1 MEGHTNEVV
10 TRNIYKGVKFMKA
23 RGTVMSRR
31 LASVSAVS
39 DWRSLK
45 AGDRVEILKHAQ
57 VLAAGEVEEVSLSG
71 NVLWLVPVVPSET
84 QLFLKSD
91 GVDVRR
97 S

>member
-1 MEGHTNEVV
+1 
-10 TRNIYKGVKFMKA
+10 MKA

-31 LASVSAVS
+31 LASATAIS
-39 DWRSLK
+39 DWRSLR

-57 VLAAGEVEEVSLSG
+57 ILAAGEVEEVSLSG
-71 NVLWLVPVVPSET
+71 NVLWLVPADPSET

-91 GVDVRR
+91 GVEVRR

>member
-1 MEGHTNEVV
+1 
-10 TRNIYKGVKFMKA
+10 MKA

-31 LASVSAVS
+31 QGPVSPVS

-57 VLAAGEVEEVSLSG
+57 ILAAGEVEEVSLSG
-71 NVLWLVPVVPSET
+71 NVLWLVSAAAAPAVPAESG
-84 QLFLKSD
+84 LFLKSD
-91 GVDVRR
+91 GVEVRR

>member
-1 MEGHTNEVV
+1 
-10 TRNIYKGVKFMKA
+10 MKA

-31 LASVSAVS
+31 QATASAVS

-71 NVLWLVPVVPSET
+71 NVLWLVPAVPSET

-91 GVDVRR
+91 GVEVRR

>member
-1 MEGHTNEVV
+1 
-10 TRNIYKGVKFMKA
+10 
-23 RGTVMSRR
+23 MSRR

-71 NVLWLVPVVPSET
+71 NVLWLVPEAPSET

-91 GVDVRR
+91 GVEVRR

>member
-1 MEGHTNEVV
+1 
-10 TRNIYKGVKFMKA
+10 MKA
-23 RGTVMSRR
+23 RGTVMSGR
-31 LASVSAVS
+31 LASASTVY

-71 NVLWLVPVVPSET
+71 NVLWLVQTEAAVPSEAG
-84 QLFLKSD
+84 LFLKSD
-91 GVDVRR
+91 GVEVRR

>member
-1 MEGHTNEVV
+1 
-10 TRNIYKGVKFMKA
+10 MKA
-23 RGTVMSRR
+23 RETVLSRR
-31 LASVSAVS
+31 QAAAAAVS

-57 VLAAGEVEEVSLSG
+57 VLAAGEVEEVSVSG
-71 NVLWLVPVVPSET
+71 NVLWLVPAAPPET

-91 GVDVRR
+91 GVEVRR

>member
-1 MEGHTNEVV
+1 
-10 TRNIYKGVKFMKA
+10 MKA

-31 LASVSAVS
+31 LASATAVS
-39 DWRSLK
+39 DWRGLK

-71 NVLWLVPVVPSET
+71 NVLWLVPAASAASENG
-84 QLFLKSD
+84 LFLKSD
-91 GVDVRR
+91 GVEVRR

>member
-1 MEGHTNEVV
+1 
-10 TRNIYKGVKFMKA
+10 MKA

-31 LASVSAVS
+31 LASATAVS
-39 DWRSLK
+39 DWRGLK

-71 NVLWLVPVVPSET
+71 NVLWLVPADPSLPSEAG
-84 QLFLKSD
+84 LFLKSD
-91 GVDVRR
+91 GVEVRR

>member
-1 MEGHTNEVV
+1 
-10 TRNIYKGVKFMKA
+10 MKA

-31 LASVSAVS
+31 LASASTVS

-57 VLAAGEVEEVSLSG
+57 VLTVGEVEEVSLSG
-71 NVLWLVPVVPSET
+71 NVLWLVPAVPSET

-91 GVDVRR
+91 GVQVRR

>member
-1 MEGHTNEVV
+1 
-10 TRNIYKGVKFMKA
+10 MKA

-31 LASVSAVS
+31 LASATAVS
-39 DWRSLK
+39 DWRSLR

-57 VLAAGEVEEVSLSG
+57 ILAAGEVEEVSLSG
-71 NVLWLVPVVPSET
+71 NVLWLVPADPSET

-91 GVDVRR
+91 GVEVRR

>member
-1 MEGHTNEVV
+1 
-10 TRNIYKGVKFMKA
+10 MKA

-39 DWRSLK
+39 DWRGLK

-57 VLAAGEVEEVSLSG
+57 VLADGEVEEVSLSG
-71 NVLWLVPVVPSET
+71 NVLWLVPAESSGAENG
-84 QLFLKSD
+84 LFLKSD
-91 GVDVRR
+91 GVEVRR